1 MELIKAYLD
10 TNIFLI
16 FLEEEISNS
25 ELVIEAANEGLFIP
39 VVSFHTFKEVMHN
52 LKSRYSKDIASWM
65 RTLIWTIQGINVVR
79 KEAIDSIGDMY
90 RELVDDEDD
99 LPPINAY
106 FAAKC
111 DFFVT
116 TNRRLAQ
123 MKIKNSVKFIS
134 PKGFLRELDL
144 MPLDTREEI

>member
-52 LKSRYSKDIASWM
+52 LKSRYSKDTASWM
-65 RTLIWTIQGINVVR
+65 RTLIWTIQGLYIVS
-79 KEAIDSIGDMY
+79 KDEIDSVGDKY
-90 RELVDDEDD
+90 NKLVDDEDD
-99 LPPINAY
+99 IPHINAY
-106 FAAKC
+106 FASKC
-111 DFFVT
+111 SYFVT
-116 TNRRLAQ
+116 TNRRLTQ
-123 MKIKNSVKFIS
+123 MKIKKNVNFLS
-134 PKGFLRELDL
+134 PKDFLFELGL
-144 MPLDTREEI
+144 EALDKKDGI

>member
-52 LKSRYSKDIASWM
+52 IKSRYSKDTASWM
-65 RTLIWTIQGINVVR
+65 RTLIWTMQGLNIVR
-79 KEAIDSIGDMY
+79 KEEIDAIGDRY

-99 LPPINAY
+99 LPHINAY
-106 FAAKC
+106 FASEC
-111 DFFVT
+111 NYFVT
-116 TNRRLAQ
+116 TNRRLTQ
-123 MKIKNSVKFIS
+123 MRIKKKVNFIF
-134 PKGFLRELDL
+134 PRDFLIELDL
-144 MPLDTREEI
+144 EFLDKKDGI

>member
-25 ELVIEAANEGLFIP
+25 ELVIEAANEGYFIP

-52 LKSRYSKDIASWM
+52 LKSRYSKDTASWM
-65 RTLIWTIQGINVVR
+65 RTLIWTIQGLNIGG
-79 KEAIDSIGDMY
+79 KEEIDTIGDMY
-90 RELVDDEDD
+90 RDLVDDEDD
-99 LPPINAY
+99 LPHINAY
-106 FAAKC
+106 FALKC

-116 TNRRLAQ
+116 TNRRLTQ
-123 MKIKNSVKFIS
+123 MKIKKKVNFMS
-134 PKGFLRELDL
+134 PKDFLTELGL
-144 MPLDTREEI
+144 ETLDKKDGI

>member
-25 ELVIEAANEGLFIP
+25 ELVIEAANEGSFIP

-52 LKSRYSKDIASWM
+52 LKSRYSKDTASWM
-65 RTLIWTIQGINVVR
+65 RTLIWTIQGLNIVR
-79 KEAIDSIGDMY
+79 KEEIDDVGDMY
-90 RELVDDEDD
+90 CELVDDEDD
-99 LPPINAY
+99 LPHIKAY
-106 FAAKC
+106 FTSDC
-111 DFFVT
+111 NYFVT

-123 MKIKNSVKFIS
+123 MKIKKKENFIS
-134 PKGFLRELDL
+134 PKDFLIELGLEVIDKK
-144 MPLDTREEI
+144 DGI

>member
-1 MELIKAYLD
+1 MIKAYLD

-52 LKSRYSKDIASWM
+52 LKSRCSKDTASWM
-65 RTLIWTIQGINVVR
+65 RTLIWTIRGLNIVG
-79 KEAIDSIGDMY
+79 KEEIDAIGDMY

-99 LPPINAY
+99 LPHVNAY
-106 FAAKC
+106 FASEC
-111 DFFVT
+111 SYFVT

-123 MKIKNSVKFIS
+123 MKIKRKINFIS
-134 PKGFLRELDL
+134 PNDFLTELGL
-144 MPLDTREEI
+144 EVLDKKDGI

>member
-52 LKSRYSKDIASWM
+52 VKSRYSKDTASWM
-65 RTLIWTIQGINVVR
+65 RTLIWTIQGLYIVGR
-79 KEAIDSIGDMY
+79 EEIDKIGETYRDM
-90 RELVDDEDD
+90 VDDEDD
-99 LPPINAY
+99 LPHVNAY
-106 FAAKC
+106 FASEC
-111 DFFVT
+111 NYFVT
-116 TNRRLAQ
+116 TNRRLTQ
-123 MKIKNSVKFIS
+123 MKIKKKVNFMS
-134 PKGFLRELDL
+134 PKNFLIEIGLDVL
-144 MPLDTREEI
+144 GKKDEI